1 MIDLNWHAMTI
12 KNVVA
17 KLNTD
22 EKDGLSKKEADLR
35 KYKFGE
41 NELSKEK
48 NKSIW
53 QKFLAQFSD
62 FMVITLV
69 IAAGISFLTS
79 FLSEESD

>member
-1 MIDLNWHAMTI
+1 MNWHAMTI

-22 EKDGLSKKEADLR
+22 EKNGLSKKEADLR

-48 NKSIW
+48 NKSI
-53 QKFLAQFSD
+53 
-62 FMVITLV
+62 
-69 IAAGISFLTS
+69 
-79 FLSEESD
+79 

>member
-22 EKDGLSKKEADLR
+22 EKNGLSKKEADLR

-62 FMVITLV
+62 FMVI
-69 IAAGISFLTS
+69 IFLFIYATN
-79 FLSEESD
+79 F